1 MTTPVH
7 QILGEERVQKD
18 AKDVLARPEMQQY
31 PSYAY
36 KPEEQKFIT
45 DWWAEFLLM
54 WQAKAAA
61 QEILGG
67 RNLQAFWDES
77 VRDYAVIT
85 DSPEDPNDPVQQYVS
100 SVSRDKADVFIGN
113 LVSQLLYPSVRAFN
127 GEKEIDKVLSRVS
140 RSLLE
145 WAHMNDGCPS
155 ENGHAKTVRYLHKMV
170 VEGTVHIQDDV
181 SKEYGL
187 NSSLVPNEE
196 IFIPNFWEPDLQKQ
210 SHLIRAQLN
219 VTWENAERVYGHLEN
234 FKYVQPAFTDFWFI
248 QRPELKQVFDG
259 IVRAKRV
266 QVMHVWKGLTHAQLK
281 AEKDAG
287 RLPAKAKRAK
297 YYNVVINDIPM
308 YPVDNLS
315 PYKDGMFPIN
325 KGIFAHMAKPEY
337 YWGNSLPNKIR
348 YDKRWLDAWKTLIRY
363 KGKLN
368 MLPPMV
374 SLNGNF
380 VDEEILLPS
389 KITPITEELQL
400 RRIEGVADPVSQ
412 ADVMLLN
419 MAEAEI
425 DRGSVAPS
433 MAGQMPTKRMTKA
446 ESQIADA
453 NAKKLLDAFL
463 LQAVFLAQSR
473 AFGILRR
480 LFQFLPRGDFKKIVV
495 PEQKLADGT
504 RGNLEIVFERIPPM
518 TEDEYAMKSEEL
530 LKAEIKNRRAKNPK
544 DSVTIDPKYL
554 EEVNFYLIH
563 DAASGLEDKDAL
575 KKAEFNKNLQL
586 YLSRP
591 DLFNAKEVARTFV
604 RMNDDPDELLI
615 DSEPLMPGPEN
626 PLSAFAE
633 AAPGASF
640 GKTPQQQGGIVPGG
654 LQSVEA
660 F

>member
-1 MTTPVH
+1 MA
-7 QILGEERVQKD
+7 D
-18 AKDVLARPEMQQY
+18 AKDVLQRPEMQQY
-31 PSYAY
+31 PAYAY
-36 KPEEQKFIT
+36 KPEEQKFIS

-54 WQAKAAA
+54 YQAKAAA

-85 DSPEDPNDPVQQYVS
+85 DAPEDPNDPVQQYVS

-196 IFIPNFWEPDLQKQ
+196 VFIPNFWEPDLQKQ

-219 VTWENAERVYGHLEN
+219 VTWENAERVYGHLDN

-259 IVRAKRV
+259 IIRAKRV
-266 QVMHVWKGLTHAQLK
+266 QVMHVWKDLTHAQLK
-281 AEKDAG
+281 AEKDSG

-453 NAKKLLDAFL
+453 NAKKLLDAFS

-480 LFQFLPRGDFKKIVV
+480 LFQFMPRGDFRKIVV

-518 TEDEYAMKSEEL
+518 TEDEYAKKSEEL
-530 LKAEIKNRRAKNPK
+530 LVSEIKNRRAKNPK